1 MMIKNNIQN
10 SITFTGKERDEE
22 KEGSRGPFASE
33 RGNEPRSGI
42 PNGSTYLYTYFG
54 ARYMDHELMTMW
66 LSVDPMA
73 DKYPGISPYA
83 YCAWNSV
90 KLVDPEGMD
99 IWKVNG
105 DGELIWQEAS
115 DIDKIVA
122 NDGSYVEVME
132 GVLTR
137 GESIHKSQSSLFLDF
152 DNNIDNA
159 TEVFEFMADHC
170 NVEFSLIGI
179 SDPADVLAAGLDL
192 QSSPFEY
199 KDFQSAKAMY

>member
-1 MMIKNNIQN
+1 MMKNGIQDN
-10 SITFTGKERDEE
+10 CSFTGKERDEE